1 MSKQDSKFGDY
12 DGGHGSS
19 FPEVTEYA
27 DTPPA
32 GEIGYGSDL
41 DKTQA
46 EVVTR
51 EEFERGA
58 P

>member
-1 MSKQDSKFGDY
+1 MGEKDSKFGDY

-19 FPEVTEYA
+19 FPPSPGAEEEL
-27 DTPPA
+27 TPAHGP
-32 GEIGYGSDL
+32 GSDQA
-41 DKTQA
+41 KTEA